1 MLYAIIAQ
9 QADALAVQQPI
20 NQMLLLRILC
30 YFALL
35 IACMYTD
42 LQSGKVYN
50 YITLPAIP
58 IALLLHWIEARGAL
72 PPVGGALLS
81 SFYCF
86 LLLFIVWAMGATI
99 GKPFLGGGDVK
110 LMAAIGAFVPFK
122 FAMIVLW
129 YSLVVAGVMALWVLF
144 RHGEV
149 WAATVGTFRRLV
161 WPTHPSEVSA
171 AEKRATSRTISFC
184 TAICIGGMLAFLF
197 EHPML
202 IPPVRQAT
210 GF

>member
-1 MLYAIIAQ
+1 MLFSILAQLPDPLAAPEPVNQIA
-9 QADALAVQQPI
+9 
-20 NQMLLLRILC
+20 LLRVLC
-30 YFALL
+30 FLALL

-42 LQSGKVYN
+42 LTSGKVYN
-50 YITLPAIP
+50 VITLPAIP
-58 IALLLHWIEARGAL
+58 LALLLHWIQARGDL
-72 PPVGGALLS
+72 GPVGGALLS

-86 LLLFIVWAMGATI
+86 LILFIVWAAGATI

-110 LMAAIGAFVPFK
+110 LMAAIGALMPFK
-122 FAMIVLW
+122 FAMLVLY
-129 YSLVVAGVMALWVLF
+129 YSLFVAGAMALWVLF

-184 TAICIGGMLAFLF
+184 TAICVGGMIAFLSS
-197 EHPML
+197 MDL
-202 IPPVRQAT
+202 LLRV
-210 GF
+210 GG